1 MTLEE
6 EKSLLDSFEKP
17 YRKWFLETVKH
28 YPDQREELLQIVT
41 KWDSEAKEKIRLSS
55 GYIGVKKAKIN
66 QDTRYYWSSPKIDF
80 PVDAPLYLLA
90 KDRVTFTRD
99 LDEALYIKGNPV
111 RYMNIDFVADGHRY
125 FFVSE
130 SEVKTYLACC
140 PPRRKPITKA
150 EREATYA
157 KFDGH
162 CAYCGCPIT
171 YEEME
176 VDHFVSH
183 KTNFG
188 KDELDN
194 YMPACHDCN
203 HVKVDYTIDQ
213 FRNAI
218 RHCGEIHRAR
228 KYPIMAIS
236 DRISVKYALTE
247 QDHEIKFHYEKI
259 ESKGK

>member
-1 MTLEE
+1 MTLED
-6 EKSLLDSFEKP
+6 EKTLLDSFEEP
-17 YRKWFLETVKH
+17 YRKWFLKTVDN
-28 YPDQREELLQIVT
+28 YPDQREELLQIAT

-111 RYMNIDFVADGHRY
+111 GLMNINFVADGHRY

-140 PPRRKPITKA
+140 PPRRKPITKS
-150 EREATYA
+150 ERQAVYA
-157 KFDGH
+157 KYDGH

-171 YEEME
+171 YDEME
-176 VDHFVSH
+176 VDHFISH

-188 KDELDN
+188 RDELDN

-213 FRNAI
+213 FREAI

-236 DRISVKYALTE
+236 DRISIKYGLTE
-247 QDHEIKFHYEKI
+247 QDHEIKFFYEGQTK
-259 ESKGK
+259 